1 MNRTDLQLR
10 GASRAQGGPPLER
23 LPLHCR
29 GESRAEPQVAEM
41 KRGLRA
47 LGLHTVCEEARC
59 PNLPRCFAS
68 RTATF
73 MILGSVCTRTC
84 RFCNVETGRPA
95 PVDAGEP
102 GRVAQA
108 VVSLGLR
115 HVVVTSVNR
124 DDLPAE
130 DQGAGQFARTI
141 AAVRDAVPAATV
153 EVLTPDF
160 QGESAPVDRVI
171 EARPDVY
178 NHNVE
183 TVPRLYRHVRP
194 GARYPRSLALLER
207 VRARG
212 AAMFTKSGIMLG
224 LGETH
229 DEVRSVLSDL
239 RGIGVDCV
247 TLGQYLRPTLRH
259 WPVAR
264 YLDPGEFEELGGFAR
279 ALGFRHVASG
289 PLVRSSFHAEE
300 VHALLRGSSPVA
312 PEGSHVPV

>member
-1 MNRTDLQLR
+1 
-10 GASRAQGGPPLER
+10 

-29 GESRAEPQVAEM
+29 GETRSDPEVSEL

-47 LGLHTVCEEARC
+47 LRLHTVCEEARC
-59 PNLPRCFAS
+59 PNLPRCFAA

-84 RFCNVETGRPA
+84 RFCNVDTGRPG
-95 PVDAGEP
+95 PIDDGEP
-102 GRVAQA
+102 RRVAQA

-124 DDLPAE
+124 DDLPAD
-130 DQGAGQFARTI
+130 DQGSEQFARTI
-141 AAVRDAVPAATV
+141 AAIRESAPDATI

-160 QGESAPVDRVI
+160 QGASAPVDRVI
-171 EARPDVY
+171 DARPDVY

-207 VRARG
+207 VHERG
-212 AAMFTKSGIMLG
+212 APMFTKSGIMLG
-224 LGETH
+224 LGESH
-229 DEVRSVLSDL
+229 DEVKGVLADL

-264 YLDPGEFEELGGFAR
+264 YLEPAEFEDLGGVAR
-279 ALGFRHVASG
+279 SLGFRHVASG

-300 VHALLRGSSPVA
+300 VHALLRGSRCVGPEESHGPV
-312 PEGSHVPV
+312 